1 MQNQMSVDSLPTA
14 VAFEIRSRTN
24 TRTRARTISD
34 GNNNNNNSRMNRA
47 RTVSSGDMNLIELM
61 NIDMEIVFNDLE
73 PPDSPGI
80 PIRRAV
86 RGSESGGGGTGN
98 D

>member
-1 MQNQMSVDSLPTA
+1 MQKQMSVDSLPTA

-34 GNNNNNNSRMNRA
+34 GNNNNSRMNRT
-47 RTVSSGDMNLIELM
+47 RTVSSADTNLIELM

-86 RGSESGGGGTGN
+86 SGRGEAGGGIGN
-98 D
+98 E